1 MARHNTE
8 ELTIQLEESL
18 GISSL
23 ENGPKLIG
31 AVIANKMPNRGA
43 IKNILKTAW
52 QEFGEAKITWI
63 RENLF
68 AISVQDEDM
77 ARKIL
82 ERGPWSVMRHCFSV
96 RRWPLELAVEEIDTH
111 LVPFWVQVR
120 GIPLNLCTEDNAVK
134 IGRKIG
140 DLVEYENPSQARGF
154 LRLRVEIDTT
164 QPLPAGFWLP
174 RSDGSET
181 WAELQY
187 ERLSDFCYNCGKLGH
202 CNTEYPQEK
211 AEEGA
216 AGYGTWTRA
225 RVIRELYEQPK
236 PISAP
241 QGERRAATTPN
252 QRRINGGGRRVHQAR
267 ESRNEIASESR
278 DQTNELTGPLRTH
291 GPRIQPLLTDGTH
304 EVTQADG
311 DTTNQLLMSNYVN
324 PSSHT
329 FMAGENQGATNQMLG
344 NAIERRYNSTV
355 TLEEINLPSEFIRP
369 AGRKGPISEEERMEL
384 LKAQITKGA
393 SFITDWTRP
402 GPSHR
407 EDRID
412 DGPFGRELQLEPVF
426 PNPFGP
432 QLKQNT
438 PILVGQVNNM
448 VTSMGLKRSAEMEE
462 VGNFKS
468 PDKKAKCSQHEES
481 SGSSKRRTVKPYGKA
496 KCRRGQAL
504 RRNLFSE
511 ESLQE
516 VKVTKTEDWRRVR
529 EQTTDEVGGDSQGGG
544 G

>member
-1 MARHNTE
+1 MAQHSTE

-31 AVIANKMPNRGA
+31 A
-43 IKNILKTAW
+43 
-52 QEFGEAKITWI
+52 
-63 RENLF
+63 
-68 AISVQDEDM
+68 DEDM

-120 GIPLNLCTEDNAVK
+120 GIPLNLCTEENAVK

-140 DLVEYENPSQARGF
+140 DLVEYENPNQARGF
-154 LRLRVEIDTT
+154 LRLRVEIDTA

-187 ERLSDFCYNCGKLGH
+187 ERLSDFCYNCGRLGH
-202 CNTEYPQEK
+202 CNTECPQER

-252 QRRINGGGRRVHQAR
+252 KRHTNERGRRVHHAR
-267 ESRNEIASESR
+267 EIREDIVSESR
-278 DQTNELTGPLRTH
+278 EQTCEMTSQLRTH
-291 GPRIQPLLTDGTH
+291 DSRFHPLLTDGTYV
-304 EVTQADG
+304 VTQAAG
-311 DTTNQLLMSNYVN
+311 DTTNQLVLSRSVN
-324 PSSHT
+324 PSRHT
-329 FMAGENQGATNQMLG
+329 FMTGKNPGETTQILG
-344 NAIERRYNSTV
+344 KAAERSFNNTV
-355 TLEEINLPSEFIRP
+355 TLEEINLSSEFIRP

-384 LKAQITKGA
+384 LKAQNTKAA

-407 EDRID
+407 EDRFD
-412 DGPFGRELQLEPVF
+412 DGPLGSDLQLEPVLS
-426 PNPFGP
+426 NPFGP
-432 QLKQNT
+432 QLKQNS
-438 PILVGQVNNM
+438 PMLVGQINNM
-448 VTSMGLKRSAEMEE
+448 FTSMGLKRVAETEV

-468 PDKKAKCSQHEES
+468 PDKKAKGSQNEES
-481 SGSSKRRTVKPYGKA
+481 LGSTKGKTIKAYGRTNR
-496 KCRRGQAL
+496 RRGQAL
-504 RRNLFSE
+504 GSNLFSE
-511 ESLQE
+511 ERLQE
-516 VKVTKTEDWRRVR
+516 VKVTETEDWGRV
-529 EQTTDEVGGDSQGGG
+529 
-544 G
+544 

>member
-1 MARHNTE
+1 MNARQQPRILGSLNCIPGYTINSLPTTIPNSLLANPISSLNPSLYLIAISIAITINIFKSHAHLRAIKLLLFVLNPLEHLSHSNMARHNTE

-120 GIPLNLCTEDNAVK
+120 GIPLNLCTKDNAVK

-187 ERLSDFCYNCGKLGH
+187 ERLSDFCYNCGNLGTVTPNAH
-202 CNTEYPQEK
+202 K
-211 AEEGA
+211 
-216 AGYGTWTRA
+216 RK
-225 RVIRELYEQPK
+225 RRRELRDMVLGREPELSESCMNNPNPY
-236 PISAP
+236 
-241 QGERRAATTPN
+241 RRRKVSGGR
-252 QRRINGGGRRVHQAR
+252 QQHQIRDESVEGGGAC
-267 ESRNEIASESR
+267 
-278 DQTNELTGPLRTH
+278 T
-291 GPRIQPLLTDGTH
+291 
-304 EVTQADG
+304 
-311 DTTNQLLMSNYVN
+311 
-324 PSSHT
+324 
-329 FMAGENQGATNQMLG
+329 
-344 NAIERRYNSTV
+344 
-355 TLEEINLPSEFIRP
+355 
-369 AGRKGPISEEERMEL
+369 
-384 LKAQITKGA
+384 
-393 SFITDWTRP
+393 
-402 GPSHR
+402 
-407 EDRID
+407 
-412 DGPFGRELQLEPVF
+412 
-426 PNPFGP
+426 
-432 QLKQNT
+432 
-438 PILVGQVNNM
+438 
-448 VTSMGLKRSAEMEE
+448 
-462 VGNFKS
+462 
-468 PDKKAKCSQHEES
+468 
-481 SGSSKRRTVKPYGKA
+481 
-496 KCRRGQAL
+496 
-504 RRNLFSE
+504 
-511 ESLQE
+511 
-516 VKVTKTEDWRRVR
+516 RRVR
-529 EQTTDEVGGDSQGGG
+529 AGTK
-544 G
+544 